1 MSKLADLSGQ
11 TFGLLYVIEK
21 ATNVRHRNVFWTC
34 ACTCGSVIYVSGTNL
49 RQCYTTSFGCDQE
62 KRS

>member
-1 MSKLADLSGQ
+1 MSKPVDLSGQ
-11 TFGLLYVIEK
+11 TFGLLRVIEK
-21 ATNVRHRNVFWTC
+21 ATNVRHRNAFWTC

-49 RQCYTTSFGCDQE
+49 RQGYTTSCGCGQE